1 MFCDFRGRLYTH
13 NSILSY
19 QGNDLSRALL
29 LFSKTEIINDTG
41 KEALKVYF
49 ANLAGFDKL
58 S

>member
-29 LFSKTEIINDTG
+29 LFSNTEIINEKG
-41 KEALKVYF
+41 KET
-49 ANLAGFDKL
+49 
-58 S
+58 